1 MRSPPTITKLMS
13 SYRELPVELW
23 KEIFEFAIGES
34 WLLDPLYEPQE
45 PRTRLYHTWNS
56 QDATTTHSHQHSES
70 ISSLSSILDNNN
82 HMNARRGP
90 RLLEPSL
97 HTKLAIVATSSQWRK
112 MGLPYLFRAVT
123 FTSLRQLQLLTGL
136 VRASR
141 YRYVPAPGPQKIR
154 ILLEGKG
161 TGYGV
166 MIRRILTKID
176 LGRDPSDHIIY
187 ADILSDLLKCCPN
200 LRIYVNQNIQAGLP
214 TPAPIIN
221 ALSDIGSRKAQILP
235 NEEEP
240 SKGTTEDD
248 YLGIERLEWSGKES
262 LIVGDLT
269 FLLRTTPYLRKLV
282 LGPVFLCSIRLS
294 DTLSEPSISLVHLQS
309 IHMDMTSLHRA
320 HIRYT
325 RRWLIPS
332 LRHLQVLIGFAPW
345 QSDLLFFLDAAGSG
359 LESLHLRVADHCSM
373 TAENWSDI
381 LTRCLKISSLSFNVA
396 AMPVLSPSI
405 VLPELRSVG
414 LEGCLPD
421 FRATNEYDRPE
432 SDRRE
437 QLEEHL
443 SALIARNTTLRVIQ
457 MLDDEFLLISGKN
470 AQGYGTTGWEVPRR
484 KKLSREFRTWKEWSS
499 NLRVAGIS
507 LENCEGDAIGLS

>member
-1 MRSPPTITKLMS
+1 MHSPPTTTKSMS

-23 KEIFEFAIGES
+23 REIFEFAIGES

-45 PRTRLYHTWNS
+45 RRARLLYTWNN
-56 QDATTTHSHQHSES
+56 QENHSHQRVDST
-70 ISSLSSILDNNN
+70 SSFSTTFDD
-82 HMNARRGP
+82 ARRP
-90 RLLEPSL
+90 PLQHSL
-97 HTKLAIVATSSQWRK
+97 QTKLAIVATSSQWRK

-141 YRYVPAPGPQKIR
+141 YRYAPGPHNIR
-154 ILLEGKG
+154 LLLEGES

-214 TPAPIIN
+214 TPATIVN
-221 ALSDIGSRKAQILP
+221 ALSDIGSRKSRIT
-235 NEEEP
+235 P
-240 SKGTTEDD
+240 SDEVIRDKHDD
-248 YLGIERLEWSGKES
+248 YLGVERLEWSGKES

-269 FLLRTTPYLRKLV
+269 FLLRTTPFLRKLV
-282 LGPVFLCSIRLS
+282 LGPVFLCSMRLS
-294 DTLSEPSISLVHLQS
+294 DTLSEPPIPLVHLQS
-309 IHMDMTSLHRA
+309 VHMDMTSLHRA

-325 RRWLIPS
+325 KRWLIPA
-332 LRHLQVLIGFAPW
+332 LRHIQILIGSAPW
-345 QSDLLFFLDAAGSG
+345 QSDLLSFLDAVGSG
-359 LESLHLRVADHCSM
+359 LQSLHLRVADHCSM
-373 TAENWSDI
+373 TPEDWFDI
-381 LTRCLKISSLSFNVA
+381 FARCPKISSLAFNVA
-396 AMPVLSPSI
+396 VMPVLSPSI
-405 VLPELRSVG
+405 VLTELRSVG

-437 QLEEHL
+437 QLAEHL
-443 SALIARNTTLRVIQ
+443 GALVARKATLRVIQ

-470 AQGYGTTGWEVPRR
+470 AQGYGTMGWEVPRR
-484 KKLSREFRTWKEWSS
+484 KKLSREFRTWKEWGST
-499 NLRVAGIS
+499 LRVAGIA
-507 LENCEGDAIGLS
+507 LKNCEGDAIGVI